1 MWATLRS
8 SRTAQLEGTDA
19 AVAELL
25 VIARELMDSEDAA
38 EGIRSFLERR
48 EGDFKGR

>member
-1 MWATLRS
+1 
-8 SRTAQLEGTDA
+8 
-19 AVAELL
+19 